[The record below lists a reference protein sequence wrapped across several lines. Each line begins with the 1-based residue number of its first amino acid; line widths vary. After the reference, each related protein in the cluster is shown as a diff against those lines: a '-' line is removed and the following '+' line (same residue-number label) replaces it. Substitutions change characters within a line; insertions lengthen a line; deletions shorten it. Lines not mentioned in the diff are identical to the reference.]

1 MAKSKKKVGW
11 NTFKYGNTFERRYYG
26 KHGKVK
32 YKIPI
37 KKK

>member
-1 MAKSKKKVGW
+1 MGKKKKGW
-11 NTFKYGNTFERRYYG
+11 HTFKYGSIHEKRYYG

-37 KKK
+37 KRKK